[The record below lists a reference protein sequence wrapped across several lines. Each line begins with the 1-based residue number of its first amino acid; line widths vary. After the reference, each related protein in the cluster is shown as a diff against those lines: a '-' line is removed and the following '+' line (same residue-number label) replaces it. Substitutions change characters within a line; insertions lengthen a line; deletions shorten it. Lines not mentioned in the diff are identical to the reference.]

1 MTSLPEADV
10 VAPARGRHVSRS
22 FLYGGLIAV
31 GFANAISGKISA
43 ALASGELVAAL
54 LNTFDVSVFVWL
66 ALAAGLLLVARAAPV
81 AADGLDWGLA
91 TLAGVAI
98 LVPVPDLSWLAV
110 TGLALVLLLRSMP
123 GSTLRRGAIILLAV
137 TVPSFWARIVMS
149 VFSDA
154 ILSTDAT
161 LVAWAVGTQRE
172 GNLVPFADGSGA
184 MWIAPACSSFTNLSL
199 AILAFVGALNL
210 TSGRLSPAKL
220 GLGALACGLVVLI
233 NVTRISLIGY
243 FPADFELLHGPVGSS
258 VAGWLATLA
267 IIAVSWF
274 AVRRDALDLG

>member
-1 MTSLPEADV
+1 MTSLPAPDV
-10 VAPARGRHVSRS
+10 VASAPGRRVSRS

-31 GFANAISGKISA
+31 GFANGISEKLSA
-43 ALASGELVAAL
+43 ALSSEELASAA

-66 ALAAGLLLVARAAPV
+66 AVAAGLLLVARAGPV
-81 AADGLDWGLA
+81 ESDGLDWGLA
-91 TLAGVAI
+91 ALAGMAI
-98 LVPVPDLSWLAV
+98 LVPVPALSWLAV
-110 TGLALVLLLRSMP
+110 TGLALSLLLRSTR

-137 TVPSFWARIVMS
+137 TVPTFWARILMS

-161 LVAWAVGTQRE
+161 LVAWAVGSERH

-184 MWIAPACSSFTNLSL
+184 MWITPACSSFTNLSL
-199 AILAFVGALNL
+199 AILAFVGAVNL
-210 TSGRLSPAKL
+210 TGGRLSPAKL
-220 GLGALACGLVVLI
+220 GLGVLACGLVVLI
-233 NVTRISLIGY
+233 NVTRMSLIGY
-243 FPADFELLHGPVGSS
+243 FPAYFELIHGPVGSS

-274 AVRRDALDLG
+274 AVRRDALDLR